1 MENDCRQLTQVVVGE
16 ALKPVDA
23 ISVVGALDAA
33 VSREAPST
41 FPRSPAGSA
50 CRHVPSGRSPP
61 TCHSQVVVEAK
72 SYYTVWLTL
81 KDSETVDEFYK
92 YPGDEPPQVGEVI
105 KVVRFLRDRPTRA
118 RVTGVDT
125 DFHSKRRITAIQ
137 ID

>member
-1 MENDCRQLTQVVVGE
+1 VAE
-16 ALKPVDA
+16 A
-23 ISVVGALDAA
+23 
-33 VSREAPST
+33 R
-41 FPRSPAGSA
+41 
-50 CRHVPSGRSPP
+50 
-61 TCHSQVVVEAK
+61 

-92 YPGDEPPQVGEVI
+92 YVGEAPPEVGEVI

-118 RVTGVDT
+118 RVTRVDT